1 MRQKSILIMAVFFIT
16 TLLFVGCSNDPP
28 TSGEPTPTMTATNPP
43 DDGITIPEETK
54 APSNIKDISSKELVS
69 QIKLGWNLGNTLDA
83 TGGIGLMSETSWGN
97 PKTSKEMID
106 KVKEGGFNAIRI
118 PVSWGTHMGAAP
130 DYVVHKVWLDRVKE
144 VVDYALANDMYV
156 IINTHHEEWYFPDRL
171 NLVED
176 RAQLTALWTQ
186 VATYF
191 ESYDEHLIFE
201 GLNEPR
207 LRETSL
213 EWNGGDTES
222 REVVNILNQTFVD
235 AVLSTGGNNTLRHL
249 IVPTYAASSDV
260 NAMKEFKL
268 PTGTDK
274 IIVSIHAYLPY
285 NFALNKT
292 GTDQFDITNSSDTAD
307 IDYLFKNIDTYFL
320 SQGIPTII
328 GEFGSMN
335 KDNLEARVQCAS
347 YYVGKAKEYGVPCFW
362 WDNNLFSG
370 EGENFGLFDRRTLE
384 WGDPEI
390 LDALMK
396 AVE

>member
-1 MRQKSILIMAVFFIT
+1 MTVFLISTM
-16 TLLFVGCSNDPP
+16 LFVGCSNNK
-28 TSGEPTPTMTATNPP
+28 PTPTPTTEATQPSDVP
-43 DDGITIPEETK
+43 ISVPLETK
-54 APSNIKDISSKELVS
+54 APSNIKDISSKEIVS
-69 QIKLGWNLGNTLDA
+69 QLKIGWNLGNTLDA
-83 TGGIGLMSETSWGN
+83 TGGMGILSETSWGN

-106 KVKEGGFNAIRI
+106 KIKEGGFNAIRI
-118 PVSWGTHMGAAP
+118 PVSWGTHMGSAP
-130 DYVVHKVWLDRVKE
+130 EYVVHKVWLDRVKE
-144 VVDYALANDMYV
+144 VVDYAIDNDMYV
-156 IINTHHEEWYFPDRL
+156 ILNTHHEEWYFPNRL

-191 ESYDEHLIFE
+191 EAYDEHLIFE

-213 EWNGGDTES
+213 EWNGGDAES

-249 IVPTYAASSDV
+249 IVPTYAASPEV

-274 IIVSIHAYLPY
+274 IIVSIHAYFPY
-285 NFALNKT
+285 NFALNQT
-292 GTDQFDITNSSDTAD
+292 GTDKFDVTNSSDTAD

-320 SQGIPTII
+320 SKGIPTII

-347 YYVGKAKEYGVPCFW
+347 YYVSKAKEYGVPCFW
-362 WDNNLFSG
+362 WDNNLFTG
-370 EGENFGLFDRRTLE
+370 EGEKFGLFDRRKLE
-384 WGDPEI
+384 WGYPEI
-390 LDALMK
+390 LDALMG
-396 AVE
+396 E